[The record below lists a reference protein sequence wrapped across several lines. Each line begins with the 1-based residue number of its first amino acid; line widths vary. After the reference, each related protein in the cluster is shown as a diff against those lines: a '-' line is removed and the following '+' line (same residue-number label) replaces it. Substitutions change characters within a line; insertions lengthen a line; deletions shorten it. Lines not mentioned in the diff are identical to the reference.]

1 MYNRYTPQSDGSF
14 RRDPVE
20 AGPRQPP
27 PPTGPGKPGLGVGDF
42 FRQLLPR
49 DFDMEDL
56 LIVILLLLMSGD
68 GQEDENFAL
77 LTLALYLFL

>member
-14 RRDPVE
+14 RRDAVPQSSAPVP
-20 AGPRQPP
+20 AKH
-27 PPTGPGKPGLGVGDF
+27 TGSGLGVGAF

-56 LIVILLLLMSGD
+56 LIVVLLLLMSEER
-68 GQEDENFAL
+68 QEDQNFAL
-77 LTLALYLFL
+77 LTLALYLFM

>member
-20 AGPRQPP
+20 TGSRPPSSPR
-27 PPTGPGKPGLGVGDF
+27 TGPVGLGVGEF

-56 LIVILLLLMSGD
+56 LIVILLLLMSGE
-68 GQEDENFAL
+68 GQEDQNFAL